1 MSSLKKRS
9 LSAAVVASGLL
20 VLTATGASAHVSVTP
35 TVTTAGAYSVL
46 TFAVPHGCDGSPTTK
61 IAIQVPDDFA
71 TVTPGVN
78 PNWTVEKVMKKLDKP
93 VDDGHGGQYTE
104 RVSEVV
110 YTGKSPLAD
119 GYRDTLDL
127 QVKLPETVGK
137 TLTFPVVQTCEKGE
151 TAWVQVPTADQKED
165 DLESPAPALTITAA
179 TKDDAAAV
187 DTAEQAPLSAESA
200 EKVSAPVATT
210 ASSSSTSPVAWGG
223 LVLGAAGLALGG
235 IALSRTRKTA

>member
-9 LSAAVVASGLL
+9 LSAAAVASGLL

-35 TVTTAGAYSVL
+35 TVTMAGAYSVL

-78 PNWTVEKVMKKLDKP
+78 PNWTVEKVMAKLDKP
-93 VDDGHGGQYTE
+93 VADGHGGQYTE

-110 YTGKSPLAD
+110 YTAKTPLAD
-119 GYRDTLDL
+119 GYRDTLDV
-127 QVKLPETVGK
+127 QVKLPDAVGK
-137 TLTFPVVQTCEKGE
+137 TLTFPIVQTCAKGE

-165 DLESPAPALTITAA
+165 DLESPAPAVTITAA
-179 TKDDAAAV
+179 AKDDAAAV
-187 DTAEQAPLSAESA
+187 DTAAQAPVSA
-200 EKVSAPVATT
+200 EKVSAPVA
-210 ASSSSTSPVAWGG
+210 APAPSSTTSPVAWGG